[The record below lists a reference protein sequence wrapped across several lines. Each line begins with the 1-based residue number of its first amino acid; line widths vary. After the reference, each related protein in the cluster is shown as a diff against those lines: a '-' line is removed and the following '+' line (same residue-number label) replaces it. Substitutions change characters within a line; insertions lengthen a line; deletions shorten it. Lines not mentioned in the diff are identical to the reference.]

1 VVASFSS
8 FGPAAATTGYFEKD
22 GYDAPDDPD
31 HRQASFWYARRAAE
45 PLANQMARDD
55 TSVAF
60 LPAQKC
66 LIGAFARPC
75 GSRRAG
81 YIPVG
86 CLDGMQE
93 G

>member
-1 VVASFSS
+1 MKEARHLLCCRVTDVHPYRPD
-8 FGPAAATTGYFEKD
+8 GPA
-22 GYDAPDDPD
+22 
-31 HRQASFWYARRAAE
+31 
-45 PLANQMARDD
+45 
-55 TSVAF
+55 SVAF
-60 LPAQKC
+60 LLAQKR
-66 LIGAFARPC
+66 LIGAFATPC